1 MISIIQRS
9 DILDVNL
16 SPMGSAVVVAGLST
30 DTPKP
35 TDGIANGSMFV
46 EMDTGKIYLFD
57 ADGATW
63 REF

>member
-1 MISIIQRS
+1 MISIIQHG
-9 DILDVNL
+9 DILDANL

-30 DTPKP
+30 DAKP

>member
-1 MISIIQRS
+1 MISIIETGA
-9 DILDVNL
+9 ILDTNL
-16 SPMGSAVVVAGLST
+16 NPIGAAFVAAGLST

-35 TDGIANGSMFV
+35 TTGVANGSMFV

-57 ADGATW
+57 ADGETW

>member
-1 MISIIQRS
+1 MISIIES
-9 DILDVNL
+9 GNIIDTNL
-16 SPMGSAVVVAGLST
+16 NPIGSAVVAAGLST
-30 DTPKP
+30 DSKP

-57 ADGATW
+57 ADGETW

>member
-1 MISIIQRS
+1 MISIIES
-9 DILDVNL
+9 GNIIDTNL
-16 SPMGSAVVVAGLST
+16 NPIGSAVVVAGLYT
-30 DTPKP
+30 DSKP

-57 ADGATW
+57 ADGETW

>member
-1 MISIIQRS
+1 MISIIQHG
-9 DILDVNL
+9 DILDANL

-30 DTPKP
+30 DSKP

-46 EMDTGKIYLFD
+46 EMDTGKIYLYD